1 MTQISNFTQLNI
13 SIRNIFIS
21 PFAQK
26 YTYAHCV
33 DKYANNNQQR
43 FAQFIHLMCVNCSTK
58 AKNSV
63 FYRSKMKVI

>member
-1 MTQISNFTQLNI
+1 MTLILYFTQINI

-33 DKYANNNQQR
+33 DKYAKKQPAKICTIYPLNVRKLLNKGKEQR
-43 FAQFIHLMCVNCSTK
+43 LL
-58 AKNSV
+58 
-63 FYRSKMKVI
+63 